1 MLEYS
6 LFHKLDSAAFYK
18 CKMITRKYSDYAIAY
33 DGYELSVVDRLNVA
47 MAAACVQRVYR

>member
-1 MLEYS
+1 MV
-6 LFHKLDSAAFYK
+6 KA
-18 CKMITRKYSDYAIAY
+18 DYAIAY